1 MENIRRI
8 ALLLGQEIGYCREV
22 LRGVQQYAVHRRKWV
37 FRDAPPETDTLKPL
51 REWQPHG
58 IIGLFFH
65 RDVANAVVK
74 LKIPL
79 VNTTSTLADWSIPL
93 VEVDHDSVGRLAAE
107 YFLEK
112 GYRNFGFF
120 GSAWTHVSRTR
131 EAGYRQ
137 RLAATGFE
145 LATCHAEYLPRPP
158 VGASWRHVDDQVER
172 WLRTLPKPVAIL
184 CSNDVPAR
192 DLADVCRQLE
202 LRVPQEVALL
212 GVDNDELE
220 CGLTWPSLSSIEL
233 PGQRIG
239 YEAARILDDLM
250 RGKKQPAKP
259 LFLPPVRVV
268 TRQSTDT
275 LAVENATVAAAL
287 DYIRANL
294 SEEFTVDDIA
304 AGAGVGRRDL
314 ERKFRAALDRSV
326 LDEVRTARID
336 RVKQLLADT
345 ELSMAAVAQRA
356 GFSGSRRMAVVFREV
371 TGATPRQYRRRIR
384 GERLGESSI
393 AEYKPTTKRR
403 GQATRP
409 SARVAAEKRRN
420 QPRVAK

>member
-1 MENIRRI
+1 MEKVRRI
-8 ALLLGQEIGYCREV
+8 ALLLGQDIGYCREV
-22 LRGVQQYAVHRRKWV
+22 LRGVQQYAVHRRQWV
-37 FRDAPPETDTLKPL
+37 FRDAPPEMDTLTPL
-51 REWQPHG
+51 REWRPHG
-58 IIGLFFH
+58 IIGLLFH
-65 RDVANAVVK
+65 RDVADALVELN
-74 LKIPL
+74 IPL
-79 VNTTSTLADWSIPL
+79 VNTTSTLAAWDIPL
-93 VEVDHDSVGRLAAE
+93 VEVDHGRVGQMAAE
-107 YFLEK
+107 YFLAK
-112 GYRNFGFF
+112 GYRSFGFF
-120 GSAWTHVSRTR
+120 GSAWTHVSTTR
-131 EAGYRQ
+131 EAGYRE
-137 RLAATGFE
+137 RLASAGFE

-158 VGASWRHVDDQVER
+158 VGASWRHVDDQVES
-172 WLRTLPKPVAIL
+172 WLRTLPKPVAIF

-220 CGLTWPSLSSIEL
+220 CGLTWPSLSSVEL
-233 PGQRIG
+233 PAQRIG
-239 YEAARILDDLM
+239 YEAAWMLDELM
-250 RGKKQPAKP
+250 RGKKPPSKP

-294 SEEFTVDDIA
+294 SEEFTVEDIA

-326 LDEVRTARID
+326 LDEVRTARVD
-336 RVKQLLADT
+336 RVKQLLVDT

-384 GERLGESSI
+384 AARLGESS
-393 AEYKPTTKRR
+393 AVDAQSSKRLR
-403 GQATRP
+403 RKKSRSKGE
-409 SARVAAEKRRN
+409 RVD
-420 QPRVAK
+420 

>member
-1 MENIRRI
+1 MEKVRRI
-8 ALLLGQEIGYCREV
+8 ALLLGQDIGYCREV
-22 LRGVQQYAVHRRKWV
+22 LRGVQQYAVHRRRWV
-37 FRDAPPETDTLKPL
+37 FRDAPPEIDTLQPL
-51 REWQPHG
+51 CEWRPHG
-58 IIGLFFH
+58 IIGLLFH
-65 RDVANAVVK
+65 QNVADALAG

-79 VNTTSTLADWSIPL
+79 VNTTSTLSAWNIPL
-93 VEVDHDSVGRLAAE
+93 VEADHHAVGRMAAD
-107 YFLEK
+107 YFLGK

-131 EAGYRQ
+131 EAGFRD
-137 RLAATGFE
+137 RLAEAGFT

-184 CSNDVPAR
+184 GSNDVPAR
-192 DLADVCRQLE
+192 DLADVCRQLD
-202 LRVPQEVALL
+202 LKVPQEVALL

-233 PGQRIG
+233 PAQRIG
-239 YEAARILDDLM
+239 YEAARVLDDLM
-250 RGKKQPAKP
+250 RGKKAPAKP

-275 LAVENATVAAAL
+275 LAVENAVVAAAL
-287 DYIRANL
+287 DYIRRNL
-294 SEEFTVDDIA
+294 NKEFTVDDIA

-326 LDEVRTARID
+326 LDEVRTARVD
-336 RVKQLLADT
+336 RVRQLLADT
-345 ELSMAAVAQRA
+345 ELSMAAIAQRA
-356 GFSGSRRMAVVFREV
+356 GFSGSRRMAVVFRES

-384 GERLGESSI
+384 AERLGDVMASETRGG
-393 AEYKPTTKRR
+393 ERR
-403 GQATRP
+403 ATAP
-409 SARVAAEKRRN
+409 PRR
-420 QPRVAK
+420 RRDVAK